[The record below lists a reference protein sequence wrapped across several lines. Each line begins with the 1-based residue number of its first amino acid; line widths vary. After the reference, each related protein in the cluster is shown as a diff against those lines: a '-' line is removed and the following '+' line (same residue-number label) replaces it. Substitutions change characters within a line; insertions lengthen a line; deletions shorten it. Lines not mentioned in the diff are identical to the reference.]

1 MDISREH
8 QEVLLA
14 MGVAVLILQATEK
27 VIRLC
32 MTLVLQ
38 KQSPLTLEALQ
49 EQEEIERNKTLGYFL
64 SELRKRAD
72 LDDGFEVLLKD
83 FLKNRN
89 DFIHDLSRVPDWELG
104 SAEQTAKAKQ
114 FVHRLIQQSEAVL
127 KVFFGL
133 VSAWQEQVGIPES
146 ALPQHAWFAEI
157 EAVYKPL
164 ADQVFLAKD
173 NNPSG

>member
-1 MDISREH
+1 MDIPPEH

-14 MGVAVLILQATEK
+14 MGVAVLMLQATEK

-49 EQEEIERNKTLGYFL
+49 EQEETERNKTLGYFL
-64 SELRKRAD
+64 AELRKRAD
-72 LDDGFEVLLKD
+72 LDDGFDVLLKD

-104 SAEQTAKAKQ
+104 SPGRTAKAKQ

-146 ALPQHAWFAEI
+146 ALPQHAWFDEI
-157 EAVYKPL
+157 EAIYKPL
-164 ADQVFLAKD
+164 VDQVFLAKD
-173 NNPSG
+173 SNPSG